1 MSCGPH
7 PRSNPREE
15 GSMAEQL
22 NCEGEDMDCRLNL
35 NNCRSLKSG
44 TLSMILVPM
53 HVLNLYDIP
62 NIGGNSQGG
71 WGCEVAV
78 VRKYERPH
86 GFRMAGWLTAVLK
99 LLRSWNSTSSM
110 SYLELAKRASIRW
123 CREKCHPKI
132 SGMLLEELPKSV
144 TPGHWNIQTCTAWD
158 VLGCLEASV
167 FQYPMERG
175 KNRTSKIDKHTQAR
189 AHSML

>member
-1 MSCGPH
+1 
-7 PRSNPREE
+7 
-15 GSMAEQL
+15 
-22 NCEGEDMDCRLNL
+22 
-35 NNCRSLKSG
+35 
-44 TLSMILVPM
+44 LSMILVPM

-62 NIGGNSQGG
+62 NIGGNSQSG

-78 VRKYERPH
+78 VNMKVL
-86 GFRMAGWLTAVLK
+86 MAWQLYWSCFAPETPLALWAKHQVMPWKVSSQNIRDATGW
-99 LLRSWNSTSSM
+99 
-110 SYLELAKRASIRW
+110 
-123 CREKCHPKI
+123 
-132 SGMLLEELPKSV
+132 PKSG

-189 AHSML
+189 AYSML